1 VIISHI
7 FVAAGKMLMNELN
20 ENEREAL
27 RILWELDEAKPAE
40 IQSQFGWDI
49 ENATLRSVLRNLI
62 DKGFVSRRKD
72 GKAYFYKALSRRS
85 SLFGQAMQRMAEIFT
100 GGSKAGLILE
110 LLRREK
116 LSAEDLAALQEIA
129 RNQQPKN

>member
-1 VIISHI
+1 
-7 FVAAGKMLMNELN
+7 MLMNELN

-40 IQSQFGWDI
+40 IQSQFGWEI

-62 DKGFVSRRKD
+62 DKGFASRRKD

-116 LSAEDLAALQEIA
+116 LSAEELAALQEIA
-129 RNQQPKN
+129 GNQQPKS

>member
-1 VIISHI
+1 
-7 FVAAGKMLMNELN
+7 MNELN

>member
-1 VIISHI
+1 MRPRRESAPPEGSDCRTMAADGVQIGPDQEPRATGHI
-7 FVAAGKMLMNELN
+7 AGMHEM
-20 ENEREAL
+20 
-27 RILWELDEAKPAE
+27 
-40 IQSQFGWDI
+40 IQ
-49 ENATLRSVLRNLI
+49 TLI
-62 DKGFVSRRKD
+62 DKGFASRRKD

-116 LSAEDLAALQEIA
+116 LSAEELAALQEIA
-129 RNQQPKN
+129 GNQQPKS

>member
-1 VIISHI
+1 MIISHI
-7 FVAAGKMLMNELN
+7 SIAAGKVPMNELN

-116 LSAEDLAALQEIA
+116 LSAEELAALQDIA
-129 RNQQPKN
+129 RNQRPKS

>member
-1 VIISHI
+1 
-7 FVAAGKMLMNELN
+7 MNELN

-27 RILWELDEAKPAE
+27 RVLWELDEAKPAE
-40 IQSQFGWDI
+40 IQNLFGWEI

-62 DKGFVSRRKD
+62 DKGFASRRKD

-116 LSAEDLAALQEIA
+116 LSPEELAALQAIA
-129 RNQQPKN
+129 RDQRPGDD

>member
-1 VIISHI
+1 
-7 FVAAGKMLMNELN
+7 MNELN

-27 RILWELDEAKPAE
+27 RVLWEMEDAKPAE
-40 IQSQFGWDI
+40 IQTRFGWDI

-62 DKGFVSRRKD
+62 EKGFVSRRKE
-72 GKAYFYKALSRRS
+72 GKAYFYKALRRRG

-116 LSAEDLAALQEIA
+116 LSPEELAALQAIA
-129 RNQQPKN
+129 EKQHPVDD